1 MDANGREW
9 TRMDANKVKKQQ
21 NTLFSCQD
29 FGTRASL
36 SAIRNEPTLY
46 HGGDSRVFASIRG

>member
-1 MDANGREW
+1 
-9 TRMDANKVKKQQ
+9 MDANKGKKQQ